1 MLFSTQRYREHRV
14 AQRIHNRRNFKRMKI
29 HCLQHVAFETPGT
42 IAEWAALNNCSITY
56 TRFFEEKFSF
66 PPLSEFDLLLI
77 MGGYMNVD
85 EEETFPW
92 LKQEK
97 LFIKDSIDAGKKV
110 IGICL
115 GSQLIAAALRCAV
128 YKGKEKEIGFFPVQ
142 FSNEAKS
149 NALFDHFTS
158 PYTLFH
164 WHGDTFDRPENA
176 VVIASTDTC
185 KHQAFFI
192 HPNIIGLQFHLEMNE
207 TTIEQMLLH
216 DGGEL
221 EEEGMYIQSAA
232 EIRTGLDHLGKNK
245 EDLFLLLD
253 KFLFQ

>member
-1 MLFSTQRYREHRV
+1 
-14 AQRIHNRRNFKRMKI
+14 MKI
-29 HCLQHVAFETPGT
+29 HCLQHVAFETPG
-42 IAEWAALNNCSITY
+42 IIVEWAGINNTVITY
-56 TRFFEEKFSF
+56 TYFFEETFALPS
-66 PPLSEFDLLLI
+66 LTDFDVLLI

-85 EEETFPW
+85 EEERFPW

-97 LFIKDSIDAGKKV
+97 RFIKDAIDAGKKI

-149 NALFDHFTS
+149 NRLFDHFTS
-158 PYTLFH
+158 PYPLFH

-176 VVIASTDTC
+176 TIMASTNVC
-185 KHQAFFI
+185 KHQAYFI
-192 HPNIIGLQFHLEMNE
+192 DPNILGLQFHLEMDE
-207 TTIEQMLLH
+207 AIIEQVLLH
-216 DGGEL
+216 DEDEL
-221 EEEGMYIQSAA
+221 KEQGTYIQSAG
-232 EIRTGLDHLGKNK
+232 EIRKGFDSLEKNK

-253 KFLFQ
+253 KFLG